1 MTCNDRCTKLYQ
13 LEFYIVKIFLLQG
26 AVCGI
31 GVASRNVSCA
41 TVENYSERRG
51 TSKYPT
57 SNFLF
62 FDYNN
67 FHTQNGVGYEP
78 EEKCFNDS
86 KTHLPLNEKQKVI
99 FDLHEEQTCLEPCA
113 TDCVLSEWGAW
124 SECRGKCVGVPT
136 GKD

>member
-67 FHTQNGVGYEP
+67 FHTQN
-78 EEKCFNDS
+78 EEDRQIILLQISCFLITTIFIPRTGLDMN
-86 KTHLPLNEKQKVI
+86 QKKSVLMI
-99 FDLHEEQTCLEPCA
+99 PKFICL
-113 TDCVLSEWGAW
+113 
-124 SECRGKCVGVPT
+124 
-136 GKD
+136 